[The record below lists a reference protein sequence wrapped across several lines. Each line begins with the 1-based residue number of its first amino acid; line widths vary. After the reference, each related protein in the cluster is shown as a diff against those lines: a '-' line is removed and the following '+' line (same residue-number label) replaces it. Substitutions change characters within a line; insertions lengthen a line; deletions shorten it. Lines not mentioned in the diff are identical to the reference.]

1 MNLGLLGFDETSAA
15 VIDAALRAGD
25 RIALASGL
33 PPDCPARAIPGLDHV
48 TWEQFLDPE
57 SCDAVVVAAA
67 GWGEERAAAVR
78 ALVQAGRPLLVAHPL
93 EASMLFAYELD
104 MIRRDSGAIL
114 VPFLPDR
121 LDPGVRAMR
130 DWIRA
135 RPGRVESIVLERRL
149 RDRTRDAVQREF
161 CRDADLARVLVGPP
175 ERLFTLG
182 AADPDSAWS
191 TLAVGLSRAGQP
203 TVRWQVVRSDDP
215 GLTITAVATDGTVRL
230 THGPASDV
238 ATAPTAA
245 AAWTFDGPGG
255 AAGPSVA
262 ADGAAAML
270 AVLRDALQGVPPS
283 ADPPPATWD
292 DSARA
297 IELAETIPRSLARGR
312 AIDLHQEE
320 FTELG
325 TFKGTMASL
334 GCGIVLAALVIG
346 ILAALV
352 GGIARETGWEFGERI
367 AGLWPLV
374 VLGAMALFLL
384 LQFLPALVATSP
396 RPGAGETRP
405 GDPGKP

>member
-15 VIDAALRAGD
+15 VIDAALRVGD
-25 RIALASGL
+25 GITLVSGL
-33 PPDCPARAIPGLDHV
+33 PPDCPARAIAGLDEV

-67 GWGEERAAAVR
+67 GWNEERAAAVR

-93 EASMLFAYELD
+93 DVSMLFAYELD

-121 LDPGVRAMR
+121 LDHGVRAMR

-135 RPGRVESIVLERRL
+135 RPGGVESIVLERHL
-149 RDRTRDAVQREF
+149 PDRTRDSVQRSF

-191 TLAVGLSRAGQP
+191 TLAVGLSRSGQP
-203 TVRWQVVRSDDP
+203 TVRWQVVRADDP
-215 GLTITAVATDGTVRL
+215 GLTITAVATDGTARL
-230 THGPASDV
+230 VHAPA
-238 ATAPTAA
+238 PAA
-245 AAWTFDGPGG
+245 AGTWTFDGPG
-255 AAGPSVA
+255 APTGPAVV
-262 ADGAAAML
+262 ADGARAML
-270 AVLRDALQGVPPS
+270 AVLRDAIQGVPPS

-297 IELAETIPRSLARGR
+297 VELAETIPRSLARGR

-334 GCGIVLAALVIG
+334 GCGIVLAALAIG
-346 ILAALV
+346 VLAALV

-367 AGLWPLV
+367 AGLWPMV

-384 LQFLPALVATSP
+384 LQFLPALMGPADRPAARDGESG
-396 RPGAGETRP
+396 RPGKA
-405 GDPGKP
+405 

>member
-1 MNLGLLGFDETSAA
+1 MNLGLLGFDDTSAA

-25 RIALASGL
+25 TITVASGL
-33 PPDCPARAIPGLDHV
+33 PADCPARALAGLEVV
-48 TWEQFLDPE
+48 TWEQLLDPE

-67 GWGEERAAAVR
+67 GWSEERAAAVR
-78 ALVQAGRPLLVAHPL
+78 ALVQAGRPLLAAHPL
-93 EASMLFAYELD
+93 ETSMLFAYELD

-121 LDPGVRAMR
+121 LDPGVRGLR

-135 RPGRVESIVLERRL
+135 RPGRVESIVMERRL
-149 RDRTRDAVQREF
+149 RDRSRAAVQREF

-191 TLAVGLSRAGQP
+191 TLAVGLSRSGQP
-203 TVRWQVVRSDDP
+203 TVRWQVVRADAP
-215 GLTITAVATDGTVRL
+215 GLSVTAVAADGTARL
-230 THGPASDV
+230 VHAPPPDV
-238 ATAPTAA
+238 TTAPVAA
-245 AAWTFDGPGG
+245 GVWTFDGAGGTTGPGT
-255 AAGPSVA
+255 V
-262 ADGAAAML
+262 ADGATVML
-270 AVLRDALQGVPPS
+270 AVLRDALGGVTPA

-292 DSARA
+292 DSARSV
-297 IELAETIPRSLARGR
+297 ELAETIPRSLARGR

-346 ILAALV
+346 VLAALV

-367 AGLWPLV
+367 AGVWPLV

-384 LQFLPALVATSP
+384 LQFLPALVAPAGRTP
-396 RPGAGETRP
+396 AEDGDRGAS
-405 GDPGKP
+405 GKP

>member
-1 MNLGLLGFDETSAA
+1 MNLGLLGFDDTSAA

-25 RIALASGL
+25 RITLASGL
-33 PPDCPARAIPGLDHV
+33 PDDCPARAIPGLGEV
-48 TWEQFLDPE
+48 TWEQLLDPE
-57 SCDAVVVAAA
+57 ACDAVVVAAA
-67 GWGEERAAAVR
+67 GWSEERAAAVR

-104 MIRRDSGAIL
+104 MIRRDSGAVL

-130 DWIRA
+130 DWIGA
-135 RPGRVESIVLERRL
+135 RPGRVESIILERRL
-149 RDRTRDAVQREF
+149 RDRTRATVQREF

-182 AADPDSAWS
+182 AADPESAWS

-203 TVRWQVVRSDDP
+203 TVRWQVVRADDP
-215 GLTITAVATDGTVRL
+215 GLSVTAVAADGTARL
-230 THGPASDV
+230 VHAPAPGGSG
-238 ATAPTAA
+238 APG
-245 AAWTFDGPGG
+245 AWTFDGPGG
-255 AAGPSVA
+255 ATAPA
-262 ADGAAAML
+262 QPADGAAAML
-270 AVLRDALQGVPPS
+270 GVLRDALLGVPPS
-283 ADPPPATWD
+283 ADPPPASWD

-346 ILAALV
+346 VLAALV

-384 LQFLPALVATSP
+384 LQFLPALVAP
-396 RPGAGETRP
+396 AARPPAGPGGP